1 MAKQKKVME
10 SEIIADDITR
20 DCNSFEAWFIENGKL
35 VAWGCVAIII
45 AVAVVFSIVQIRKSS
60 QAKAY
65 NTLASAV
72 TEQQIQDALKQ
83 YPSGSVAAEARFRLA
98 GLYIKAQNNK
108 AAVEQLALVAA
119 DKHALAFTKGRAV
132 LDAGYLYEND
142 GMYTFMDTET
152 YEQEEITK
160 ETLGDAL
167 HFLLENME
175 VQLQTFKGRIIGI
188 SLPNS
193 VTLKVTE
200 CEPSVKGNTATG
212 ATKMAKVETGYEV
225 RVPLFVNEGDS
236 LRIDTRTG
244 NYIERA

>member
-1 MAKQKKVME
+1 MQ
-10 SEIIADDITR
+10 
-20 DCNSFEAWFIENGKL
+20 
-35 VAWGCVAIII
+35 
-45 AVAVVFSIVQIRKSS
+45 
-60 QAKAY
+60 
-65 NTLASAV
+65 
-72 TEQQIQDALKQ
+72 
-83 YPSGSVAAEARFRLA
+83 
-98 GLYIKAQNNK
+98 
-108 AAVEQLALVAA
+108 
-119 DKHALAFTKGRAV
+119 
-132 LDAGYLYEND
+132 YLYEND